1 MPPNHPWVD
10 RSFDCLSTIEPREKT
25 KPSENPS
32 IGPMRV
38 AILGVGGLGRTLAS
52 ELRGDPRV
60 TSLLLIDQFCERARV
75 LTGIRRRVAIEAKQ
89 LNVENRVALPKAI
102 PGADLAITTTLPK

>member
-32 IGPMRV
+32 FEPMRV

-60 TSLLLIDQFCERARV
+60 TSLLLVDLFGERARG
-75 LTGIRRRVAIEAKQ
+75 LTASRGRVAPVPTQ
-89 LNVENRVALPKAI
+89 LHGETSRAAATALGG
-102 PGADLAITTTLPK
+102 PGT